1 MYIYIYRG
9 AKIEKRG
16 AELLKN
22 FGFVWLHLVALGCSG
37 IGLLRICKAD
47 FKKKATRQPKK
58 RVKSKK

>member
-1 MYIYIYRG
+1 M
-9 AKIEKRG
+9 KREG

-37 IGLLRICKAD
+37 IGLLRICGAD
-47 FKKKATRQPKK
+47 FKKKATKQPKK